1 MTWNAALVTLW
12 KNIESSTHMFKS
24 PSQQQMLRSSY
35 WKRCVK
41 SPLLFWNNKPERVYA
56 TPIATQLH
64 LLSPEDGASLLSN
77 NFDAERHLVVFVK
90 RAPVAKFC
98 NKKLTLKKSEMTL
111 LYSSQQHSRIKGSL
125 LLSASQ
131 WHGEGL
137 GQRTKAIPTTED
149 SGEDWKRKDPVNVYA
164 KILVAV

>member
-1 MTWNAALVTLW
+1 M
-12 KNIESSTHMFKS
+12 
-24 PSQQQMLRSSY
+24 
-35 WKRCVK
+35 K

-77 NFDAERHLVVFVK
+77 NFDAECHLAVFVK
-90 RAPVAKFC
+90 RAPVARFC

-111 LYSSQQHSRIKGSL
+111 LYSSQQHSRINKVKGSL

-131 WHGEGL
+131 
-137 GQRTKAIPTTED
+137 
-149 SGEDWKRKDPVNVYA
+149 
-164 KILVAV
+164 